1 MATLTTLSSEV
12 ETKVEESPDK
22 IQQKNSKNGKQS
34 SSKQR
39 SRKKNQWSIHIP
51 LLLKFNSN
59 TSNAH
64 PTDLLTLF
72 WKIEKCHC
80 TL

>member
-22 IQQKNSKNGKQS
+22 IQQKILRMANNHHQSKDPE
-34 SSKQR
+34 
-39 SRKKNQWSIHIP
+39 KNQWSIHIH

-64 PTDLLTLF
+64 PTDSLTLF
-72 WKIEKCHC
+72 
-80 TL
+80 